1 MIKKIV
7 NEGIDMKR
15 TIGRKEHADITS
27 FGLHDIIVKI
37 DTGAYT
43 SSIHIETAVVQNNQL
58 LVVFTNEFPA
68 GVVFNSWETK
78 KVKSS
83 NGISVERYTVQGE
96 IVLGGIAYQSKFTLT
111 NRSDMKYP
119 ALLGRKLLNK
129 NFIVDTSKVNILSS
143 TSNK

>member
-1 MIKKIV
+1 
-7 NEGIDMKR
+7 MKR
-15 TIGRKEHADITS
+15 TIGRKEHADIPS
-27 FGLHDIIVKI
+27 FGLNDITVKI

-43 SSIHIETAVVQNNQL
+43 SSIHIETAVVQEHQL
-58 LVVFTNEFPA
+58 LVVFTHENPEGILFDEW
-68 GVVFNSWETK
+68 VTK

-83 NGISVERYTVQGE
+83 NGISVERYSVKGE
-96 IVLGGIAYQSKFTLT
+96 IILGGITYRSMFTLT

-129 NFIVDTSKVNILSS
+129 NFIVDTSKVNILST